1 VRTEKQSRCQP
12 RRRPQA
18 RRIAPRVPVWQNP
31 ACQAARTALARGRNT
46 LSPTFKDYYAVLGV
60 ARDANAEAVRRAYR
74 SLARKHH
81 PDVDKSAGATKR
93 FQELQEAYEVLSD
106 PEKRKR
112 YDQLGANWK
121 EGQSFTPPEGSFDFQ
136 DLEGFSDFFASLF
149 GNRGAQTRTRAHF
162 EHEQELHGDFDLH
175 ARLDLAPWEAALGAK
190 VPFRHFDGSEVSL
203 SIPAGSASGRELRLR
218 GLGRP
223 RRDGRRG
230 DLYVELRIVVP
241 EAVDE
246 AQRKLW
252 QELARVSKFDP
263 RA

>member
-1 VRTEKQSRCQP
+1 MP
-12 RRRPQA
+12 L
-18 RRIAPRVPVWQNP
+18 WQNG
-31 ACQAARTALARGRNT
+31 ACHTCQTRIP
-46 LSPTFKDYYAVLGV
+46 LSVSFKDYYAVLGV
-60 ARDANAEAVRRAYR
+60 ARDASPEAIQRAYR
-74 SLARKHH
+74 ALARKRH

-93 FQELQEAYEVLSD
+93 FQELQEAYEVLKD
-106 PEKRKR
+106 PGKRAR

-121 EGQSFTPPEGSFDFQ
+121 EGQRFTPPEGNFEFEDI
-136 DLEGFSDFFASLF
+136 EGFSDFFASLF
-149 GNRGAQTRTRAHF
+149 GNRAHF
-162 EHEQELHGDFDLH
+162 ERHAEPQGGFDLH
-175 ARLDLAPWEAALGAK
+175 ARLDIAPWEAALGAK

-241 EAVDE
+241 EARDA

-252 QELARVSKFDP
+252 EELARVSGFDP

>member
-1 VRTEKQSRCQP
+1 MSVS
-12 RRRPQA
+12 
-18 RRIAPRVPVWQNP
+18 
-31 ACQAARTALARGRNT
+31 
-46 LSPTFKDYYAVLGV
+46 FKDYYAVLGI
-60 ARDANAEAVRRAYR
+60 ARDAKPEAIQRAYR
-74 SLARKHH
+74 MLARKHH

-93 FQELQEAYEVLSD
+93 FQELQEAYEVLKD
-106 PEKRKR
+106 PQKRAR

-121 EGQSFTPPEGSFDFQ
+121 EGQRFTPPEGSFDFQ
-136 DLEGFSDFFASLF
+136 DVEGFSDFFASLF
-149 GNRGAQTRTRAHF
+149 GGRVGSTGGRAGAGRRVRF
-162 EHEQELHGDFDLH
+162 EHEEEPQGDFDLH
-175 ARLDLAPWEAALGAK
+175 ARLDIAPWEAALGAK

-241 EAVDE
+241 AAHDD

-252 QELARVSKFDP
+252 QELARVSRFDP

>member
-1 VRTEKQSRCQP
+1 MSVSFR
-12 RRRPQA
+12 
-18 RRIAPRVPVWQNP
+18 
-31 ACQAARTALARGRNT
+31 
-46 LSPTFKDYYAVLGV
+46 DYYAILGV
-60 ARDANAEAVRRAYR
+60 ARDAKQDAIQHAYR
-74 SLARKHH
+74 ALARKQH

-93 FQELQEAYEVLSD
+93 FQELQEAYEVLKD
-106 PEKRKR
+106 PQKRAR

-121 EGQSFTPPEGSFDFQ
+121 EGQSFTPPGGGGAAGDFEFQ

-149 GNRGAQTRTRAHF
+149 GQRRSAGGAGARTRVRF
-162 EHEQELHGDFDLH
+162 EHDEEERGDFDLH

-203 SIPAGSASGRELRLR
+203 TVPAGSASGRELRLR

-241 EAVDE
+241 AVVDE

-252 QELARVSKFDP
+252 QELARVSNFDP

>member
-1 VRTEKQSRCQP
+1 VEHVS
-12 RRRPQA
+12 
-18 RRIAPRVPVWQNP
+18 
-31 ACQAARTALARGRNT
+31 
-46 LSPTFKDYYAVLGV
+46 LSFKDYYAILGI
-60 ARDANAEAVRRAYR
+60 ARDAKPEAIQRAYR
-74 SLARKHH
+74 MLARKHH

-93 FQELQEAYEVLSD
+93 FQELQEAYEVLKD
-106 PEKRKR
+106 PAKRAR

-121 EGQSFTPPEGSFDFQ
+121 DGQSFTPPEGSFEFEDI
-136 DLEGFSDFFASLF
+136 EGFSDFFASLF
-149 GNRGAQTRTRAHF
+149 GARGARAGNRAQF
-162 EHEQELHGDFDLH
+162 EREESQGDYDLH
-175 ARLDLAPWEAALGAK
+175 ARLDIAPWEAALGAK

-223 RRDGRRG
+223 RRAGSRG

-241 EAVDE
+241 EARDE

-252 QELARVSKFDP
+252 QELARVSRFDP